1 MSETSTPYTPASTS
15 TTVAGNE
22 TLTLADEVKK
32 YDTEGL
38 ISFFRSRDLGL
49 SENAI
54 KILEKEEIDGQ
65 AFLKL
70 GKEEFRSIGLGLGP
84 AVKLADFAKECKD
97 KKLRSFSLYK
107 TKKELGEVLR
117 KYGIDSND
125 IKKIPPFVPEPVK
138 IDEAGKHFQYCIT
151 DIKRKMGIIGSAKSS
166 NEAVRCSYI
175 EAILL
180 SAMYIVKDITRKR
193 ISLEPQFEVVGEEAT
208 GRVDYAIKKIID
220 SLNEELICITEG
232 KQNQEVLGI
241 MQNIM
246 QLESSYHTNKRKRK
260 ASEAFDDDFDYLY
273 GIVTTAIDWY
283 FIMYT
288 PERVYCTKAD
298 YHIDLTEDILE
309 DDAKLRQGV
318 KEVMR
323 VIVGLLKDRVEV
335 ADSPD
340 IKRARTEKYI
350 KE

>member
-1 MSETSTPYTPASTS
+1 MGY
-15 TTVAGNE
+15 GM
-22 TLTLADEVKK
+22 K
-32 YDTEGL
+32 G
-38 ISFFRSRDLGL
+38 
-49 SENAI
+49 
-54 KILEKEEIDGQ
+54 
-65 AFLKL
+65 
-70 GKEEFRSIGLGLGP
+70 GP
-84 AVKLADFAKECKD
+84 ATRLVKFAKECKE
-97 KKLRSFSLYK
+97 KKLRSFSSYK

-138 IDEAGKHFQYCIT
+138 IDEADKHFQYCIT

-273 GIVTTAIDWY
+273 GIITTGEI
-283 FIMYT
+283 F
-288 PERVYCTKAD
+288 
-298 YHIDLTEDILE
+298 LTT
-309 DDAKLRQGV
+309 
-318 KEVMR
+318 
-323 VIVGLLKDRVEV
+323 V
-335 ADSPD
+335 AQHMMS
-340 IKRARTEKYI
+340 
-350 KE
+350 

>member
-1 MSETSTPYTPASTS
+1 MSETNTPVSTS
-15 TTVAGNE
+15 TSATATGNE
-22 TLTLADEVKK
+22 SVTLADEIKK
-32 YDTEGL
+32 YNTDEL
-38 ISFFRSRDLGL
+38 ISFLRGQDLGL
-49 SENAI
+49 SEIAL
-54 KILEKEEIDGQ
+54 KILENEEVNGRAFINITKEELRDYGM
-65 AFLKL
+65 K
-70 GKEEFRSIGLGLGP
+70 GGP
-84 AVKLADFAKECKD
+84 AKNLADFAKECKD
-97 KKLRSFSLYK
+97 KKLRSFSSYK
-107 TKKELGEVLR
+107 TKKELSEVLR

-138 IDEAGKHFQYCIT
+138 VDEADKHFQYCIT

-246 QLESSYHTNKRKRK
+246 QLESSYYTNKRKRK

-273 GIVTTAIDWY
+273 GIVTTGKI
-283 FIMYT
+283 F
-288 PERVYCTKAD
+288 
-298 YHIDLTEDILE
+298 
-309 DDAKLRQGV
+309 
-318 KEVMR
+318 
-323 VIVGLLKDRVEV
+323 
-335 ADSPD
+335 
-340 IKRARTEKYI
+340 
-350 KE
+350 